1 MADNKKPTSDER
13 RKTVNSS
20 QSTNHRKENGVSKE
34 KKSPEQLEKMRQRK
48 AKKERKRK
56 RKRVRR
62 IILSYLFVMFVLVC
76 VIGGYFVY
84 EKYGKDILSYRKQ
97 AKELVAN
104 SSESTF
110 RQDETS
116 IVYDANGKKLREVT
130 GEKEVY
136 YKTYDEIPAYF
147 VEAIVSVEDR
157 RFYEHHGVDYEGIMR
172 AAMILFRNK
181 GSITQGASTITQ
193 QLARGIF
200 LTKEVSA
207 ERTNA
212 QKYERKFK
220 EIFISWELEKKYTK
234 QQILEYYLN
243 TIFFSN
249 GYYGIGAA
257 AKGYFDKDLDE
268 LSAAEVAYLCAIPN
282 SPTYYDP
289 RVYPEHTT
297 KRQHK
302 ILKDMHELGYLNDI
316 EYEMA
321 MEEDV
326 QPAPEK

>member
-84 EKYGKDILSYRKQ
+84 EKWGKDILSYRKQ

-147 VEAIVSVEDR
+147 VEAIVSVEYR
-157 RFYEHHGVDYEGIMR
+157 RFYVHDGV
-172 AAMILFRNK
+172 
-181 GSITQGASTITQ
+181 
-193 QLARGIF
+193 
-200 LTKEVSA
+200 
-207 ERTNA
+207 
-212 QKYERKFK
+212 
-220 EIFISWELEKKYTK
+220 
-234 QQILEYYLN
+234 
-243 TIFFSN
+243 
-249 GYYGIGAA
+249 
-257 AKGYFDKDLDE
+257 
-268 LSAAEVAYLCAIPN
+268 
-282 SPTYYDP
+282 
-289 RVYPEHTT
+289 VY
-297 KRQHK
+297 
-302 ILKDMHELGYLNDI
+302 
-316 EYEMA
+316 
-321 MEEDV
+321 
-326 QPAPEK
+326 